1 MRHHFGSCPYASIRF
16 YFIGHKSIDR
26 LNEISQ
32 GLAFNIHIRVDRDL
46 YVEFFLNIKN
56 Q

>member
-1 MRHHFGSCPYASIRF
+1 MVQLTAPYPGSIRL
-16 YFIGHKSIDR
+16 YFSGNKPIDR

-32 GLAFNIHIRVDRDL
+32 GLAFNVHIRVDGNL
-46 YVEFFLNIKN
+46 YIEFFLNIKN